1 MEIHKLISELNYKA
15 VRSRCWQPEC
25 QQGFVKSGAVFDL
38 KNSQTLT
45 VEEKNC

>member
-15 VRSRCWQPEC
+15 VRSSGRRQKC

-45 VEEKNC
+45 VEEKSC

>member
-15 VRSRCWQPEC
+15 VRRQVLAAEC

-38 KNSQTLT
+38 KNSDA
-45 VEEKNC
+45 NCGRKKS